1 MRTNWYPTP
10 CRKVD
15 VSGSETTAWRPTRD
29 DRGASDAREQSERRS
44 LIGRLCELQ
53 RELTR
58 LFTHDRSSPLLAST
72 LTMQQLKVVIVLLH
86 SGATPG
92 QTLAKTLGTGLGTI
106 TGIVDRLAA
115 QGLVTRREDPTDR
128 RVRLVELTPRGR
140 VLAEELFDAGTAGYL
155 RLLDRLDTE
164 TLRSM
169 EQVML
174 KIQTVAAEMYAERT
188 HSPRAP

>member
-1 MRTNWYPTP
+1 MG
-10 CRKVD
+10 D
-15 VSGSETTAWRPTRD
+15 SEKTATRG
-29 DRGASDAREQSERRS
+29 DRGTADARERSERRL
-44 LIGRLCELQ
+44 LISRLCELQ

-58 LFTHDRSSPLLAST
+58 LFAHNRSSPLLAST
-72 LTMQQLKVVIVLLH
+72 LTMQQLKVVLVLLY
-86 SGATPG
+86 GGPTPG
-92 QTLAKTLGTGLGTI
+92 QALAKTIGTGLGTV

-115 QGLVTRREDPTDR
+115 QGLVTRREDPDDR
-128 RVRLVELTPRGR
+128 RVRLVELTSRGR

-174 KIQTVAAEMYAERT
+174 RIQTVATEMYAEQTR
-188 HSPRAP
+188 SP